1 MLFTTYCCYYV
12 GTSFILNMAETI
24 KILLRP
30 IQNKWTR
37 ELFPSFY
44 LNVTNNSIMI
54 FNNDYE
60 AGKVQNYSLRLTFST
75 FYLNKISLQTLRFC
89 LAKNH
94 RRETGFLYSDLRG
107 KTYWNSW
114 KAATLT
120 RDTRWCQTWNTFL
133 HSFYVGG

>member
-1 MLFTTYCCYYV
+1 
-12 GTSFILNMAETI
+12 MAETI

-60 AGKVQNYSLRLTFST
+60 AGKVQYYSLWLIFST

-94 RRETGFLYSDLRG
+94 RKETGFVYSDLREKNIEIVG
-107 KTYWNSW
+107 RLRHLRETHVNVK
-114 KAATLT
+114 LGIP
-120 RDTRWCQTWNTFL
+120 
-133 HSFYVGG
+133 FYVRG